1 MDGPRD
7 YHTKWSNSERK
18 WELSYNLYMKSEKMI
33 KLTYLQ
39 NGNRPKDIENKIMA
53 TKGKREGGIN

>member
-1 MDGPRD
+1 
-7 YHTKWSNSERK
+7 
-18 WELSYNLYMKSEKMI
+18 MKSEKMI

-39 NGNRPKDIENKIMA
+39 NRNRPKDIENKIMA